1 MCVIDKL
8 WERGDILKT
17 KVSAKSFLI
26 INFGLL
32 ITALGMYFFL
42 IPSDL
47 AAGGVTGLAIVINR
61 ILPQVPVGLIMIIF
75 NIFLFSLAFLVI
87 GKEFGGLTVYNSL
100 LLSALIY
107 IFELFIPMSKPLI
120 DDLLVNL
127 IYGIL
132 ISSVGMAIIFNQ
144 NASTG
149 GTDIIAMI
157 ISKFAHLNIGKSLLI
172 ADSIVA
178 ISAIAVLGIEVGLYS
193 LLGILINT
201 TLIDKVIA
209 GFNTKY
215 QVAIISEKE
224 DIINKFITE
233 EMNRGVTILY
243 GVGGYSNRDKRVMY
257 TVVPRSEYGI
267 IKHKVMEVDPTA
279 FIWVNLVNE
288 VHGEGYTY

>member
-1 MCVIDKL
+1 MKS
-8 WERGDILKT
+8 
-17 KVSAKSFLI
+17 KVNIRSFII

-32 ITALGMYFFL
+32 ITALGMYLFL
-42 IPSDL
+42 IPANL
-47 AAGGVTGLAIVINR
+47 AAGGVTGLGIIINNL
-61 ILPQVPVGLIMIIF
+61 LPQIPVGLIMIIF

-107 IFELFIPMSKPLI
+107 IFELLLPMSGPLI

-127 IYGIL
+127 IYGVL
-132 ISSVGMAIIFNQ
+132 TSSVGMAIIFNQ

-157 ISKFAHLNIGKSLLI
+157 ISKFTHLNIGKSLLI

-178 ISAIAVLGIEVGLYS
+178 VGAITVLGIEVGLYS

-233 EMNRGVTILY
+233 EMGRGVTLLY
-243 GVGGYSNRDKRVMY
+243 GAGGFSNIDKRVIH
-257 TVVPRSEYGI
+257 TVVPRSEYLI
-267 IKHKVMEVDPTA
+267 IRNKVMELDPRA

>member
-1 MCVIDKL
+1 MKL
-8 WERGDILKT
+8 

-26 INFGLL
+26 INLGLL

-42 IPSDL
+42 IPAEL
-47 AAGGVTGLAIVINR
+47 AAGGVTGLAIIINNL
-61 ILPQVPVGLIMIIF
+61 LPQIPVGLIMIIF
-75 NIFLFSLAFLVI
+75 NIGLFTLAFIVI
-87 GKEFGGLTVYNSL
+87 GKEFGGLTIYNSL

-107 IFELFIPMSKPLI
+107 ILELVIPVSGPLI

-127 IYGIL
+127 IYGVL

-157 ISKFAHLNIGKSLLI
+157 ISKFTHLNIGKSLLI

-178 ISAIAVLGIEVGLYS
+178 IGAITVLGIEVGLYS
-193 LLGILINT
+193 LLGILVNT

-224 DIINKFITE
+224 DIISKFITE
-233 EMNRGVTILY
+233 EMSRGVTLLY
-243 GVGGYSNRDKRVMY
+243 GAGGFSKNEKRVIH
-257 TVVPRSEYGI
+257 TVVPRSEYLI
-267 IKHKVMEVDPTA
+267 IRNKVMEVDPKA

-288 VHGEGYTY
+288 VHGEGYTF

>member
-1 MCVIDKL
+1 MV
-8 WERGDILKT
+8 KT
-17 KVSAKSFLI
+17 KVSSKSFLI
-26 INFGLL
+26 ITIGLI
-32 ITALGMYFFL
+32 ITALGTYFFL
-42 IPSDL
+42 MPADL
-47 AAGGVTGLAIVINR
+47 AAGGVAGLAIIINK
-61 ILPQVPVGLIMIIF
+61 ILPQAPVGLIMIVF
-75 NIFLFSLAFLVI
+75 NIFLFSLAFVII

-107 IFELFIPMSKPLI
+107 IFELVIPLSSPLI

-149 GTDIIAMI
+149 GTDIIAKI
-157 ISKFAHLNIGKSLLI
+157 ISKFTHLDIGKSLLI
-172 ADSIVA
+172 ADSMVA
-178 ISAIAVLGIEVGLYS
+178 LGAITVLGIEVGLYS
-193 LLGILINT
+193 LLGILINS

-215 QVAIISEKE
+215 QVAIVSEKE
-224 DIINKFITE
+224 DIINRFITE
-233 EMNRGVTILY
+233 EMNRGVTLLY
-243 GVGGYSNRDKRVMY
+243 GVGGYSNIERRVMY

-267 IKHKVMEVDPTA
+267 IKNKVMEVDPKA